1 MKDGFVKTG
10 KKLGVIGGMGPAASA
25 EFLHILTK
33 KSPAEIDQEHAVV
46 YMIADTELPDRSSA
60 ILGKGAD
67 PSAQLR
73 SDFDKLAALGADIF
87 AVPCNTAHYFI
98 DRFEKPLS
106 KPLVH
111 IVEETVLA
119 AKRLNPDGAWMLST
133 VGTMQSGLY
142 QSYADKLG
150 FKIYIPNEKQ
160 REQIQQSIVEVKANN
175 FAQAGEI
182 VRRVVLEL
190 WHEKDLPVMTACTE
204 IPLGYDAS
212 GLPKEKSVSS
222 LEALAEACLAKLY
235 EKK

>member
-1 MKDGFVKTG
+1 MKDGFIKTG

-25 EFLHILTK
+25 EFLNILTK

-46 YMIADTELPDRSSA
+46 YMIADAELPDRSSA

-73 SDFDKLAALGADIF
+73 NDFDKLAALGADIF

-98 DRFEKPLS
+98 DRFENPLS

-133 VGTMQSGLY
+133 IATMQSGLY
-142 QSYADKLG
+142 QSYADKLDY
-150 FKIYIPNEKQ
+150 KIYIPNQRQ
-160 REQIQQSIVEVKANN
+160 REKIQESIVEVKANN
-175 FAQAGEI
+175 FVQAGAI
-182 VRRVVLEL
+182 VREIVLEL
-190 WHEKDLPVMTACTE
+190 WQEKDLTVMTACTE

>member
-1 MKDGFVKTG
+1 MKDGFIKTG

-60 ILGKGAD
+60 ILGKGSD
-67 PSAQLR
+67 PSAHLWN
-73 SDFDKLAALGADIF
+73 DFDKLAALGADIF

-98 DRFEKPLS
+98 DRFEQPLP

-111 IVEETVLA
+111 IVEETVQA
-119 AKRLNPDGAWMLST
+119 AKCLNPDGAWMLST

-150 FKIYIPNEKQ
+150 YKIYIPNQ
-160 REQIQQSIVEVKANN
+160 RQ
-175 FAQAGEI
+175 
-182 VRRVVLEL
+182 
-190 WHEKDLPVMTACTE
+190 
-204 IPLGYDAS
+204 
-212 GLPKEKSVSS
+212 
-222 LEALAEACLAKLY
+222 
-235 EKK
+235 

>member
-1 MKDGFVKTG
+1 MKAGFVKTG

-25 EFLHILTK
+25 EFLNILTK

-46 YMIADTELPDRSSA
+46 YMIADAELPDRSSA

-67 PSAQLR
+67 PSAQLWN
-73 SDFDKLAALGADIF
+73 DFDKLASLGADIF

-98 DRFEKPLS
+98 DRFAKPLP

-119 AKRLNPDGAWMLST
+119 AKRLNPEGAWMLST
-133 VGTMQSGLY
+133 IGTMQSGLY

-150 FKIYIPNEKQ
+150 YKIYIPNE
-160 REQIQQSIVEVKANN
+160 RQIEEIQKSIVAVKANN
-175 FAQAGEI
+175 YAKAGEI
-182 VRRVVLEL
+182 VKKVVLEL
-190 WHEKDLPVMTACTE
+190 WQEKDLPVMTACTE
-204 IPLGYDAS
+204 IPLGYNAS
-212 GLPKEKSVSS
+212 GLPQEKSVSS
-222 LEALAEACLAKLY
+222 LDALAAACVAKLY

>member
-1 MKDGFVKTG
+1 MKDGFIKTG

-67 PSAQLR
+67 PSAQLWN
-73 SDFDKLAALGADIF
+73 DFDKLAALGADIF

-98 DRFEKPLS
+98 DRFEQPLP

-111 IVEETVLA
+111 IVEETVQS

-150 FKIYIPNEKQ
+150 YKIYIPNQRQ
-160 REQIQQSIVEVKANN
+160 REKIQESIVEVKANN
-175 FAQAGEI
+175 FVQAGAI
-182 VRRVVLEL
+182 VREIVLEL
-190 WHEKDLPVMTACTE
+190 WQEKDLPVMTACTE

-212 GLPKEKSVSS
+212 GLPNEKSVSS

>member
-67 PSAQLR
+67 PSEQLKD
-73 SDFDKLAALGADIF
+73 DFVKLAALGADIF

-98 DRFEKPLS
+98 DRFEKPLP
-106 KPLVH
+106 KPLIH
-111 IVEETVLA
+111 IVKETVLA
-119 AKRLNPDGAWMLST
+119 AKRLNPEGAWMLST

-142 QSYADKLG
+142 QSYADKFG
-150 FKIYIPNEKQ
+150 YKIYIPNE
-160 REQIQQSIVEVKANN
+160 RQIEEIQKSIMAVKANN
-175 FAQAGEI
+175 FAKAGEI
-182 VRRVVLEL
+182 VKKVVLEL

-204 IPLGYDAS
+204 IPLGYNAS
-212 GLPKEKSVSS
+212 GLPQEKSVSS
-222 LEALAEACLAKLY
+222 LDALAAACVAELY
-235 EKK
+235 KKK

>member
-1 MKDGFVKTG
+1 MKDGFIKTG

-25 EFLHILTK
+25 EFLNILTK

-46 YMIADTELPDRSSA
+46 YMIADAELPDRSSA

-73 SDFDKLAALGADIF
+73 NDFDKLAALGADIF

-98 DRFEKPLS
+98 DRFENPLS

-133 VGTMQSGLY
+133 IATMQSGLY

-150 FKIYIPNEKQ
+150 YPIYIPNQRQ
-160 REQIQQSIVEVKANN
+160 REKIQESIVEVKANN
-175 FAQAGEI
+175 FVQAGAI
-182 VRRVVLEL
+182 VREIVLEL
-190 WHEKDLPVMTACTE
+190 WQEKDLPVMTACTE

-212 GLPKEKSVSS
+212 GLPNEKSVSS